1 MENASKALLMAASVL
16 IGVLVLSLAVYI
28 FVSFGTTS
36 AELHKQQE
44 QQQLIQFNAQFN
56 SYEGKEGLTIY
67 DVVTVANL
75 ATENNIYHEFEKRV
89 SITTGKDFYISVI
102 LKNDANNYVPIE
114 RGYNENTTNV
124 INYYNKIIADELKS
138 RMNNNAEDHITNLAQ
153 YECTVKHSQETGRVY
168 QVNFK
173 QKD

>member
-56 SYEGKEGLTIY
+56 SY

-114 RGYNENTTNV
+114 RGHNENTTNV

-138 RMNNNAEDHITNLAQ
+138 RMNTNAEDHITNLAQ